1 MKRAIVVIAAATLL
15 LVTLAAPASAGYVF
29 NERGSAE
36 VVQGSWWSESGDSS
50 TYGSAYAWQVSGGES
65 FLEVYEQSGQW
76 VPCDDTG
83 EFWGFVG
90 TWTFGNGPATVT
102 IGRNY
107 STGTATGEVQLFT
120 STVNECAGE
129 YSEVVEPAT
138 VTIDMTGSG
147 SLYRSRSSGSFKVPG
162 EFNDNYSWSSVG
174 RSATGNVAFGTT
186 SVAAQGEIGKI
197 TWRSHSNG

>member
-50 TYGSAYAWQVSGGES
+50 TYGSAYAWAVSGGES

-76 VPCDDTG
+76 VQCDPTG

-90 TWTFGNGPATVT
+90 TWTYGYGPASVT
-102 IGRNY
+102 IGRHY
-107 STGTATGEVQLFT
+107 GTGSATGTVQLFT

-129 YSEVVEPAT
+129 YSEVMDSAN

-162 EFNDNYSWSSVG
+162 EFNDNYSSSSVS
-174 RSATGNVAFGTT
+174 RSATGTVAFGGRDI
-186 SVAAQGEIGKI
+186 AAQGEIGKI